1 MLQILQFKSY
11 NLKFILKHQ
20 IVRMEML
27 EQKLKNAKN
36 DKLCLYMCI
45 QYSIYI
51 YNTENQYTIPL
62 YLLQLIYKK
71 GMFIE

>member
-1 MLQILQFKSY
+1 
-11 NLKFILKHQ
+11 
-20 IVRMEML
+20 ML

-36 DKLCLYMCI
+36 GKLCLYMCI
-45 QYSIYI
+45 QYSIYV
-51 YNTENQYTIPL
+51 YNTENQYTVPL

>member
-1 MLQILQFKSY
+1 
-11 NLKFILKHQ
+11 
-20 IVRMEML
+20 MEML

-45 QYSIYI
+45 QYSIYV
-51 YNTENQYTIPL
+51 YNTENQYTVPL